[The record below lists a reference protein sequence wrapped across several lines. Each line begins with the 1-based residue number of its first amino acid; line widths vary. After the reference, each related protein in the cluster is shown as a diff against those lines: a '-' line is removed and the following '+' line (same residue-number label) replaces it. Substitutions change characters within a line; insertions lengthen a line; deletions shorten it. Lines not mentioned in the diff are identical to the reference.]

1 MSAAVICS
9 QQQITQG
16 GGMVQSSVNWQERES
31 FNSDLACEGFN
42 VFVSQELKRGSAGSP
57 LENKQMH
64 RASQGPFSLF
74 CTPGAPSHTVNQEA
88 CVTDG
93 LFSSHKHGTPLETA
107 QPLSTVLYLQHTDK
121 APQMLPLN
129 TSAHDRFRPTPCVLK
144 LNWRGRKMTLHNV

>member
-16 GGMVQSSVNWQERES
+16 GGMVQSSAYWQERES

-42 VFVSQELKRGSAGSP
+42 VFVSQELKSAGSP
-57 LENKQMH
+57 LESKQMH
-64 RASQGPFSLF
+64 RASRGPFSLF

-107 QPLSTVLYLQHTDK
+107 QPLSTVLYLQHRQSSPDAASEHISPWQVSPDTLR
-121 APQMLPLN
+121 AEI
-129 TSAHDRFRPTPCVLK
+129 K
-144 LNWRGRKMTLHNV
+144 LERKKNDPP